1 MAGGI
6 AAIRHISLTEWS
18 RPMKPDKAESRR
30 QLGGEL
36 VIPVMAIAFTLYYF
50 STIWNSPWT
59 AQVSAFLV
67 GGILLLVCG
76 VFLLRCILWLS
87 RGEGSLGFSNLFSM
101 DDIRTGR
108 IGLFAATVGFCVFIE
123 QLGFTLTTFLFLLAS
138 MTVLAKGR
146 RFGLIVG
153 LSVLISLVGW
163 AVFIVA
169 FDTRFPRGWFETT
182 MKAVLAN
189 G

>member
-1 MAGGI
+1 MP
-6 AAIRHISLTEWS
+6 TQDP
-18 RPMKPDKAESRR
+18 RPPR

-36 VIPVMAIAFTLYYF
+36 VIPVFAVGFTLYFF

-67 GGILLLVCG
+67 GGILLLVCTIFVIRS
-76 VFLLRCILWLS
+76 VFWLRD
-87 RGEGSLGFSNLFSM
+87 GKGSLGFGNLFSM
-101 DDIRTGR
+101 DDIRSGR
-108 IGLFAATVGFCVFIE
+108 IGLFAATVAYGVLIE
-123 QLGFTLTTFLFLLAS
+123 RLGFTLTTFLFLTTS
-138 MTVLAKGR
+138 MIILSKGR
-146 RFGLIVG
+146 NAGFIT
-153 LSVLISLVGW
+153 LISALMSLGGW
-163 AVFIVA
+163 AVFIWA

>member
-1 MAGGI
+1 
-6 AAIRHISLTEWS
+6 
-18 RPMKPDKAESRR
+18 MKPDKADNRR

-36 VIPVMAIAFTLYYF
+36 VIPVLAIIFTLYYF

-67 GGILLLVCG
+67 GGILLFVCAL
-76 VFLLRCILWLS
+76 FLLRCLVWLS
-87 RGEGSLGFSNLFSM
+87 NGTGSLGFSNLINM

-108 IGLFAATVGFCVFIE
+108 IGLLVATVGFCVLIE
-123 QLGFTLTTFLFLLAS
+123 PLGFTLTTFLFMLVS
-138 MTVLAKGR
+138 MTVLAKAR
-146 RFGLIVG
+146 RMPLI
-153 LSVLISLVGW
+153 LLISTTVSLIGW

-182 MKAVLAN
+182 MNAVLSN

>member
-1 MAGGI
+1 
-6 AAIRHISLTEWS
+6 
-18 RPMKPDKAESRR
+18 MKR

-36 VIPVMAIAFTLYYF
+36 VIPILAVAFTLYYF
-50 STIWNSPWT
+50 TTIWNSPWT

-76 VFLLRCILWLS
+76 IFILRCILWLA
-87 RGEGSLGFSNLFSM
+87 RGEGSLGLGNLFSI

-108 IGLFAATVGFCVFIE
+108 IGLFITTLGFCLLIE
-123 QLGFTLTTFLFLLAS
+123 PLGFTLATFLFLSAS
-138 MTVLAKGR
+138 MVILAKGR
-146 RFGLIVG
+146 RVPFIFGL
-153 LSVLISLVGW
+153 SALIALVGW
-163 AVFIVA
+163 AVFIWA

-182 MKAVLAN
+182 MKAILAN